1 VRQPSRPIAGGRDE
15 RRKGV
20 QAMRMDLIV
29 VGAGRAGL
37 AAAAAATEAGLS
49 VAVVDERRTPGG
61 RVNGALGASAHD
73 PDGAWLSPP
82 LGNDA
87 TAIAE
92 IARLRAAAGEATF
105 VADALVWGLFPGW
118 TLAVARGG
126 RGTERLDGDQV
137 VLATGSYVARSPFPG
152 HELDGVVT
160 PLGLV
165 RALEAGLVRPDEAV
179 VVLDGDDADDVVGLL
194 LREGVEDVVLLGA
207 RARSAACDVVVIDG
221 APEAHGDPR
230 VREVTARLA
239 DGGSRTV
246 PAAWVVASGPRT
258 AAGELA
264 TLAGCTS
271 RFDGY
276 QAGFRPR
283 CGADGATELGG
294 LFLAGSL
301 AGAVGAEASTA
312 SGTIAGVAAA
322 VRAGRAP
329 VARLAALL
337 AERPPAPKRAPAP
350 IPPVYR
356 DLDPAATRPVCFCTG
371 ATFAEATAS
380 IRDGARSVDDVK
392 RQAKAGMGACQG
404 RGCHRA
410 VVRLLDV
417 VGGVDV
423 ATLPPMRVRPPVR
436 PLTARAMY
444 AGEVPA

>member
-1 VRQPSRPIAGGRDE
+1 
-15 RRKGV
+15 
-20 QAMRMDLIV
+20 MRMDLVV

-37 AAAAAATEAGLS
+37 AAAAAAAAAGLS

-61 RVNGALGASAHD
+61 RVDGALSASAHD

-82 LGNDA
+82 LRNDA
-87 TAIAE
+87 AAVAE
-92 IARLRAAAGEATF
+92 IARLRAAAADATF
-105 VADALVWGLFPGW
+105 LADALAWGLFPGW

-126 RGTERLDGDQV
+126 RGTERLDAAQV

-165 RALEAGLVRPDEAV
+165 RALQEGLVRRDEAV

-194 LREGVEDVVLLGA
+194 AREGVEDVVVLGA
-207 RARSAACDVVVIDG
+207 RARRAACAVVAIDG
-221 APEAHGDPR
+221 APEARGNPR
-230 VREVTARLA
+230 VREVAARLA
-239 DGGSRTV
+239 DGGSRTF
-246 PAAWVVASGPRT
+246 PASWVVVTGPRT
-258 AAGELA
+258 AASELA
-264 TLAGCTS
+264 GVAGISS
-271 RFDGY
+271 RFEGY
-276 QAGFRPR
+276 GAGFCPR

-329 VARLAALL
+329 AARLAALL
-337 AERPPAPKRAPAP
+337 AERPPVARRASAP

-356 DLDPAATRPVCFCTG
+356 DLDPTSARPICCCTG
-371 ATFAEATAS
+371 ATYAEASAS

-410 VVRLLDV
+410 VVRLLDL

-436 PLTARAMY
+436 PVTARAMF

>member
-1 VRQPSRPIAGGRDE
+1 MTG
-15 RRKGV
+15 
-20 QAMRMDLIV
+20 MRMDLIV

-61 RVNGALGASAHD
+61 RVSGALGASAHD

-82 LGNDA
+82 LRHDA
-87 TAIAE
+87 GAVAE

-105 VADALVWGLFPGW
+105 VADALAWGLFPGW

-126 RGTERLDGDQV
+126 RGTERLDAEQV

-165 RALEAGLVRPDEAV
+165 RALEEGLVRRDEAV
-179 VVLDGDDADDVVGLL
+179 VVIDGDDADDLVALL
-194 LREGVEDVVLLGA
+194 VREGVEDVVLLGA
-207 RARSAACDVVVIDG
+207 RARRAACDVVVIDG
-221 APEAHGDPR
+221 APEAHGDPS
-230 VREVTARLA
+230 VREVAVRLV
-239 DGGSRTV
+239 DGSSRTF
-246 PAAWVVASGPRT
+246 PAAWVVVSGPRT

-264 TLAGCTS
+264 ALAGCTAH
-271 RFDGY
+271 FEGY

-301 AGAVGAEASTA
+301 AGAVGGEASSA

-322 VRAGRAP
+322 VRAGRVP
-329 VARLAALL
+329 VARLDALL
-337 AERPPAPKRAPAP
+337 AQRPPAPKRAPAS

-356 DLDPAATRPVCFCTG
+356 DLDPTATRPVCFCTG
-371 ATFAEATAS
+371 TTYAEASAS

-392 RQAKAGMGACQG
+392 RQAKAGMGPCQG

-444 AGEVPA
+444 AGEGPA

>member
-1 VRQPSRPIAGGRDE
+1 
-15 RRKGV
+15 
-20 QAMRMDLIV
+20 MRMDLIV

-49 VAVVDERRTPGG
+49 VAVVDERRTAGG
-61 RVNGALGASAHD
+61 RVCGALGASAHD

-82 LGNDA
+82 LAHDPVAG
-87 TAIAE
+87 AE
-92 IARLRAAAGEATF
+92 IARLHAAAAGAAF

-118 TLAVARGG
+118 TLAVAHGARA
-126 RGTERLDGDQV
+126 TERFDADQV

-152 HELDGVVT
+152 HELEGVVT

-165 RALEAGLVRPDEAV
+165 RALEAGLVGRDEAV
-179 VVLDGDDADDVVGLL
+179 VVLDGEDADDVVALL
-194 LREGVEDVVLLGA
+194 AREGVEDVVVLGA
-207 RARSAACDVVVIDG
+207 RARRAACDVFAVEGSPV
-221 APEAHGDPR
+221 AHGGPR
-230 VREVTARLA
+230 VTAVGARLV
-239 DGGSRTV
+239 DGDSRSF
-246 PAAWVVASGPRT
+246 PAAWVVVAGPRT

-264 TLAGCTS
+264 ALAGCAA
-271 RFDGY
+271 RFEGY
-276 QAGFRPR
+276 RAGFRPL
-283 CGADGATELGG
+283 CGDDGATELGG

-301 AGAVGAEASTA
+301 SGAVGAEASTA

-329 VARLAALL
+329 VARLHALL
-337 AERPPAPKRAPAP
+337 AERPPAPVRASAP

-356 DLDPAATRPVCFCTG
+356 DLDPEATRPVCSCTG
-371 ATFAEATAS
+371 ATWAAASAS

-410 VVRLLDV
+410 VVRLLDL